1 MKCKL
6 LLSATFIA
14 ASLLSTAQD
23 AKRTYAITGKQTN
36 NFLWADIKQVDIATG
51 KVVKTLFESDKTVFR
66 STDLDNNKQRP
77 VSRQEASPTAL
88 GVAACALDTRHNRLY
103 FAPMHFSDIRFLDLD
118 KDGANFTTVK
128 RNIIAAPFMAAF
140 QPEESQITRM
150 VFAADGY
157 GYALT
162 NDGNHLIRFTTGKK
176 PVVEDLGNLT
186 DDESNK
192 GISIHNKCTSW
203 GGDMLADAFGK
214 LIIISAGHNVFSVDL
229 NTKLATLKGTIS
241 GLPANYT
248 TNGAVVDDDG
258 YMVVSSANVFD
269 GLFRVSIKDL
279 KAVKIPGT
287 ENSFNAS
294 DLANGNFLLQKEAD
308 AINKF
313 EVPKS
318 VLAHN
323 YDMSDA
329 RVYPNPV
336 TNNQFNV
343 LFEGK
348 KAGRYTIQLTDISGR
363 AFLSKVVMVAK
374 GSQVEPIRFTQKM
387 PRGGMF
393 LVKVLDENKQLAF
406 SDKVVIL

>member
-1 MKCKL
+1 MKCTI
-6 LLSATFIA
+6 LLSAAFISV
-14 ASLLSTAQD
+14 SLLSNAQD
-23 AKRTYAITGKQTN
+23 AKKTYAITGKQN
-36 NFLWADIKQVDIATG
+36 NSFLWADIKQVDITTG
-51 KVVKTLFESDKTVFR
+51 KVVKTLFESDKTVFK
-66 STDLDNNKQRP
+66 TINFDNNKLRP
-77 VSRQEASPTAL
+77 VSQQEASPTAL

-118 KDGANFTTVK
+118 KDGANFTIVK
-128 RNIIAAPFMAAF
+128 RNIIAMPASATF
-140 QPEESQITRM
+140 QPEENQVTRM

-162 NDGNHLIRFTTGKK
+162 NDANHFIRFTTGKK
-176 PVVEDLGNLT
+176 PVVEDMGSLA

-203 GGDMLADAFGK
+203 GGDMLADAFGQ
-214 LIIISAGHNVFSVDL
+214 LVIITASHNVFSVDV
-229 NTKLATLKGTIS
+229 NTKVATLKGTIS

-248 TNGAVVDDDG
+248 TNGAVVDNDG

-269 GLFRVSIKDL
+269 GLFRIDIKDL

-318 VLAHN
+318 VIAHN
-323 YDMSDA
+323 YDVSDA

-348 KAGRYTIQLTDISGR
+348 KAGKYTVQLTDISGR
-363 AFLSKVVMVAK
+363 AILSKTIIIA
-374 GSQVEPIRFTQKM
+374 GGNQVEPIRFAQKM
-387 PRGGMF
+387 PRGMF
-393 LVKVLDENKQLAF
+393 LIKVLDENKRLAF